1 MGAIDVNGIA
11 YRLPTGRLL
20 FDDVSFKV
28 GEGITA
34 ALIGDNGAGK
44 STLFK
49 IITGVLNADEGSTS
63 ISGGLGVMPQL
74 LTGAAKKVEE
84 NDTALASLGLNA
96 TVADAL
102 KVVSPKRVQEA
113 MKHVEACELA
123 MMEDESEDIQMKYAH
138 ALAELF

>member
-74 LTGAAKKVEE
+74 LT
-84 NDTALASLGLNA
+84 LQP
-96 TVADAL
+96 L
-102 KVVSPKRVQEA
+102 KS
-113 MKHVEACELA
+113 
-123 MMEDESEDIQMKYAH
+123 
-138 ALAELF
+138 

>member
-49 IITGVLNADEGSTS
+49 IITGVLNADECST
-63 ISGGLGVMPQL
+63 
-74 LTGAAKKVEE
+74 
-84 NDTALASLGLNA
+84 
-96 TVADAL
+96 
-102 KVVSPKRVQEA
+102 
-113 MKHVEACELA
+113 
-123 MMEDESEDIQMKYAH
+123 
-138 ALAELF
+138 

>member
-1 MGAIDVNGIA
+1 MGAIEVNGIA

-20 FDDVSFKV
+20 FDDVSFRV

-34 ALIGDNGAGK
+34 ALVGDNGAGK

-49 IITGVLNADEGSTS
+49 IITGVLTPDEGSTS
-63 ISGGLGVMPQL
+63 VSGGLGVMPQL

-84 NDTALASLGLNA
+84 HDTALASLGLNA

-102 KVVSPKRVQEA
+102 KVVSPKRIQEA
-113 MKHVEACELA
+113 IKEVE
-123 MMEDESEDIQMKYAH
+123 KY
-138 ALAELF
+138 

>member
-20 FDDVSFKV
+20 FDDVSFRV

-34 ALIGDNGAGK
+34 ALVGDNGAGK

-63 ISGGLGVMPQL
+63 VSGGLGVMAL
-74 LTGAAKKVEE
+74 LH
-84 NDTALASLGLNA
+84 LG
-96 TVADAL
+96 VA
-102 KVVSPKRVQEA
+102 
-113 MKHVEACELA
+113 
-123 MMEDESEDIQMKYAH
+123 
-138 ALAELF
+138 